1 VDEELKGVSFV
12 TQILRNTAAIFTLTV
27 LVISI
32 AGMVFARYDPSLRET
47 SSLFALAPLGL
58 SYNTILQIAG
68 GSVILAIIS
77 TFLFSEQFF
86 YKMRFLLRIVIFLSM
101 TLIIFSLFAI
111 IFNWF
116 PVNESVVWLRF
127 FISTLVCFLIS
138 IGLTLVKHKL
148 EGKKYNKL
156 LESYKARHNISQ

>member
-1 VDEELKGVSFV
+1 MDEEFERVPFF

-27 LVISI
+27 LVISV
-32 AGMVFARYDPSLRET
+32 AGMILTRFDPDLRET

-58 SYNTILQIAG
+58 TYNIILQIAG

-86 YKMRFLLRIVIFLSM
+86 YEMRFLPRIVIFLLM
-101 TLIIFSLFAI
+101 TLIVFTLFAV
-111 IFNWF
+111 IFKWL
-116 PVNESVVWLRF
+116 PLNEPMSWLGF
-127 FISTLVCFLIS
+127 FVSTLVCFFIS
-138 IGLTLVKHKL
+138 IGSTLVKLRL
-148 EGKKYNKL
+148 EGKKYSKL

>member
-1 VDEELKGVSFV
+1 VNEELKGASYV

-32 AGMVFARYDPSLRET
+32 AGMVFARYDPNLRET

-58 SYNTILQIAG
+58 TYNTILQIAG
-68 GSVILAIIS
+68 GSVILAIIAA
-77 TFLFSEQFF
+77 FLFSEQFF

-101 TLIIFSLFAI
+101 TLIVFSLFAV
-111 IFNWF
+111 FFKWL
-116 PVNESVVWLRF
+116 PLNEPMSWLGF

-138 IGLTLVKHKL
+138 TGLTLVKFKL
-148 EGKKYNKL
+148 EGKKYSKL